1 MSASHRSII
10 SSSTQRLHCKFF
22 DLSIGLNSYTSCSSR
37 RVKLIF
43 VYCNVIS
50 YILNRV
56 ISKNSIIRSSNRSA
70 LPRVIERYFSRSSFE
85 ICDSSRSKVRYPIT
99 EESGVFKSCARYIIR
114 SFFRCSFSFA
124 SLALLSASCFN

>member
-1 MSASHRSII
+1 M
-10 SSSTQRLHCKFF
+10 
-22 DLSIGLNSYTSCSSR
+22 
-37 RVKLIF
+37 IF

-56 ISKNSIIRSSNRSA
+56 ISKNSLIRSSNRSA

-99 EESGVFKSCARYIIR
+99 EEAVFSNRVQDT
-114 SFFRCSFSFA
+114 
-124 SLALLSASCFN
+124 